1 MCVWGQDITWLQ
13 RSGSRPHSVCSC
25 ACVYSVTHKATHT
38 GSWRLCGSPCDCTA
52 MCEGTAPEH
61 HEHDGNTFPTSPAP
75 RCGRGKG
82 SWQSPCPWGSGW
94 GPAGS
99 PRTHKNPSRP
109 LQCSL
114 NGTVC
119 TFRNFTSATQ
129 AVTEWYLL
137 QATNI
142 FSQVPNQELVEMG
155 YPAEQLILACL
166 FGPEPCSYR

>member
-1 MCVWGQDITWLQ
+1 MTAQLCVRGQPLNIVSTMETHSPPAQ
-13 RSGSRPHSVCSC
+13 RPGAARGGAAGKTLALGAVAG
-25 ACVYSVTHKATHT
+25 AC
-38 GSWRLCGSPCDCTA
+38 C
-52 MCEGTAPEH
+52 
-61 HEHDGNTFPTSPAP
+61 
-75 RCGRGKG
+75 
-82 SWQSPCPWGSGW
+82 
-94 GPAGS
+94 S

-119 TFRNFTSATQ
+119 TFRNFTSATR

-155 YPAEQLILACL
+155 YPAERLILACL